1 MAQDYLFPGD
11 LIIAVKKTAKEVIEQ
26 AIKDYAEDNAYCL
39 KFYSIVLDITNIK
52 RTFYHKR

>member
-1 MAQDYLFPGD
+1 M
-11 LIIAVKKTAKEVIEQ
+11 AKEVIEQ

-52 RTFYHKR
+52 RTFYDKR